1 MSEISTEYAKALF
14 MLALEND
21 KKENYLQDL
30 CTVNEVLLDNP
41 EYKDFLSSPKIP
53 LNERLGALEK
63 AFGET
68 LSRDVLSFLKLLC
81 EKKYIKYF
89 KECKEEYETLF
100 ERSKR
105 VSNAS
110 VKSAVSLSE
119 KEKSAIKEKLE
130 KISGHTVNLN
140 CVVDEGVLGG
150 LIIEL
155 DGKIIDSSL
164 KRQLKDIEG
173 VIIK

>member
-1 MSEISTEYAKALF
+1 MSEISTEYAQALF

-21 KKENYLQDL
+21 KEENYLQDL
-30 CTVNEVLLDNP
+30 CMVNDVLLENP
-41 EYKDFLSSPKIP
+41 EYKDFLSSPKIS
-53 LNERLGALEK
+53 LGDRLGALEK

-89 KECKEEYETLF
+89 EECKAEYETLV
-100 ERSKR
+100 ERNKKI
-105 VSNAS
+105 SNAN
-110 VKSAVSLSE
+110 VKSAVSLNE
-119 KEKSAIKEKLE
+119 KEKALIKEKLE

-140 CVVDEGVLGG
+140 CIVDESVLGG